1 MLADRLLNFPFH
13 PEDKNSGED
22 NKGILLYYYVSVY
35 LRLTLTVE
43 LAVKLEII
51 INHYKQEKI
60 PAHVLF
66 VKYFQYQKVPVS
78 DNKKIGKERK

>member
-35 LRLTLTVE
+35 SRLTLT
-43 LAVKLEII
+43 VKLEII
-51 INHYKQEKI
+51 INHYKKN
-60 PAHVLF
+60 AHVF
-66 VKYFQYQKVPVS
+66 VKYFQYQKFPVS